1 MGAIKAMRALLG
13 VILCLVLGMSIWLV
27 SQRQVL
33 EQEEVSL
40 FGLTLRQV
48 KDTSMAPALSPG
60 DLAVTVPREEYGL
73 GDAVLCQDQEGKS
86 FQRLVGST
94 GDSFIARGDGEGEE
108 AEALLSPETIQ
119 GAVVASLPGAGT
131 VYEFLS
137 SWWGPPV
144 VLVIGVL
151 LLALPTLLGLGRHK
165 EVREEE
171 FSTRKPRTVEKT
183 VQEKPGRYRGRHAR

>member
-73 GDAVLCQDQEGKS
+73 G
-86 FQRLVGST
+86 
-94 GDSFIARGDGEGEE
+94 
-108 AEALLSPETIQ
+108 LSLIH
-119 GAVVASLPGAGT
+119 
-131 VYEFLS
+131 
-137 SWWGPPV
+137 
-144 VLVIGVL
+144 I
-151 LLALPTLLGLGRHK
+151 
-165 EVREEE
+165 
-171 FSTRKPRTVEKT
+171 
-183 VQEKPGRYRGRHAR
+183 

>member
-73 GDAVLCQDQEGKS
+73 GDAVLCQDQEGKF

-94 GDSFIARGDGEGEE
+94 GDSFIARGDGEGGRGGS
-108 AEALLSPETIQ
+108 APF
-119 GAVVASLPGAGT
+119 PGDHPRSG
-131 VYEFLS
+131 
-137 SWWGPPV
+137 G
-144 VLVIGVL
+144 GVL
-151 LLALPTLLGLGRHK
+151 AGSRDGI
-165 EVREEE
+165 
-171 FSTRKPRTVEKT
+171 
-183 VQEKPGRYRGRHAR
+183 